1 MFLPF
6 RIKLLN
12 QLGFHQNNDR
22 QNWIKAANYNLFN
35 LKSDHVMVDFLTDSG
50 TGAMSTKQ
58 TARLIAGNESYA
70 GSASYHNFYNVINY
84 ITNFQYIYPV
94 HQGRAVEKI
103 LFSIFYQVGAKLYL
117 VMAISILQG
126 LILNIMEVKTRFG

>member
-50 TGAMSTKQ
+50 TGAMRAEQ
-58 TARLIAGNESYA
+58 TASLINSQRLL
-70 GSASYHNFYNVINY
+70 NY
-84 ITNFQYIYPV
+84 
-94 HQGRAVEKI
+94 
-103 LFSIFYQVGAKLYL
+103 
-117 VMAISILQG
+117 
-126 LILNIMEVKTRFG
+126 